1 MMVNEDN
8 MLSPLL
14 ARGEGLRDASR
25 ARARRMSDEDDLFST
40 FQTSPDIVRQEELI
54 VPNVILVIDEVL
66 DELTEDFSDFLSLE
80 VEVSFSLMS
89 SPLSVIFGESTSD
102 VTRLSVDST
111 ISVDEGDICSDE
123 DYDADISSFVD
134 DEDNQEI

>member
-1 MMVNEDN
+1 
-8 MLSPLL
+8 
-14 ARGEGLRDASR
+14 
-25 ARARRMSDEDDLFST
+25 MSDEEDLFST

-54 VPNVILVIDEVL
+54 VPNVSFVIDEIL